1 MLQVTGLKKAFG
13 PIQALDGISLHIPQG
28 ECYALLGPNGAGKTT
43 TINILSGL
51 MPPDQGSVS
60 IAGYDPAKEP
70 NRAKQSIGV
79 IPQEIALYDDLT
91 ARQNLIFWASLYGLP
106 KKEIRQ
112 RAEVVLKRIGLL
124 DRADQPLHT
133 FSGGMKRRVNIAAAI
148 LHRPALLFMDEPT
161 VGIDPQSRLH
171 ILELIEELHREG
183 MTILYTTHY
192 MEEAQRLCDRIGI
205 MDRGRLIA
213 EGTLRELRDRMPGK
227 TLIRVET
234 RGLTPESTV
243 QLQHDYRERIIIQKE
258 ELLLNTECVHQDI
271 AELVRQCG
279 ELHIDIQNLSVSEAD
294 LEGVF
299 LELTGRALRD

>member
-79 IPQEIALYDDLT
+79 IPQEIAIYDDLT

-213 EGTLRELRDRMPGK
+213 EGTLR
-227 TLIRVET
+227 
-234 RGLTPESTV
+234 
-243 QLQHDYRERIIIQKE
+243 
-258 ELLLNTECVHQDI
+258 
-271 AELVRQCG
+271 
-279 ELHIDIQNLSVSEAD
+279 
-294 LEGVF
+294 
-299 LELTGRALRD
+299 